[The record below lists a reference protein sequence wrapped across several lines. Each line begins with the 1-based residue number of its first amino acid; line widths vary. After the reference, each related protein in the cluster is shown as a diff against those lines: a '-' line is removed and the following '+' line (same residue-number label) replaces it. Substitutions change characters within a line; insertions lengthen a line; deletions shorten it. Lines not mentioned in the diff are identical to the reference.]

1 MPQYIR
7 PKKWPMDHAKEAY
20 KAGYY
25 IEAIQVLHGWI
36 EVKLR
41 ELLISLR
48 AEAAGH
54 DRHFAHIWDMTNDI
68 SLLNAAKA
76 LFIAGVISEAQYSRI
91 QAFNRV
97 RNNLI
102 HKFFFDPYEKPYPG
116 IPKREYRA
124 ALHAGDRLGW
134 TLQELADKRFELSAS
149 SNSPVKK
156 VRNKSRKS
164 TEAASNQT

>member
-48 AEAAGH
+48 AETVGH
-54 DRHFAHIWDMTNDI
+54 DKHFARIWDMTTEI
-68 SLLNAAKA
+68 SLLSAAKA
-76 LFIAGVISEAQYSRI
+76 LFIAGVISEPQYSRI

-102 HKFFFDPYEKPYPG
+102 H
-116 IPKREYRA
+116 
-124 ALHAGDRLGW
+124 
-134 TLQELADKRFELSAS
+134 
-149 SNSPVKK
+149 
-156 VRNKSRKS
+156 
-164 TEAASNQT
+164 